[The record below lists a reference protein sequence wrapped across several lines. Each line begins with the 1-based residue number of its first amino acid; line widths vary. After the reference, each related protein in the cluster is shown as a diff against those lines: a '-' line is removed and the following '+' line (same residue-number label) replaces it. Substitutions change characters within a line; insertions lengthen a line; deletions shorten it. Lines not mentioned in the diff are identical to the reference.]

1 MDLNRLGTGDRV
13 LLISSGVFLLAM
25 FLPWYGIS
33 GFEGPGV
40 NRSGWSYFLFGIVP
54 MLLILAIAATICV
67 LRFADNV
74 QIPELPLPLGQTVL
88 IAAGVATALVLLKLL
103 IGDSAFGGVSLDR
116 KFGIV
121 LGFLSAG
128 GVCVGAYLNMKQGD
142 DAITAP
148 GSTPPQPF

>member
-1 MDLNRLGTGDRV
+1 MDLTRLGTGDRV

-25 FLPWYGIS
+25 FLPWYGAT

-40 NRSGWSYFLFGIVP
+40 GRSGWSYFLFGIVP
-54 MLLILAIAATICV
+54 MLLILAVAATVCV

-74 QIPELPLPLGQTVL
+74 QIPELPLPLGQIIL

-103 IGDSAFGGVSLDR
+103 IGDSAFGLDLDR

-121 LGFLSAG
+121 LGFLSAA
-128 GVCVGAYLNMKQGD
+128 GVCVGAYLDMQQGSD
-142 DAITAP
+142 DIAAP